1 MQLGN
6 AKKMNQTITYRRF
19 LLKSYS
25 INQRT
30 RTIEASFLIIVL
42 YGREHLS
49 SKYREK
55 NNSKACKIIRTVSK
69 HSCKLSPKYALY
81 EKKREV
87 KKPNSE
93 GRQMK
98 LHKDKIFLIPS
109 GSKRGCRFERT
120 LVTEIYYLRP

>member
-1 MQLGN
+1 MEEISMQLGN

-42 YGREHLS
+42 YRGEHLS

-81 EKKREV
+81 EKKE
-87 KKPNSE
+87 
-93 GRQMK
+93 K
-98 LHKDKIFLIPS
+98 LKSPIQRDARWNLTKIKSFSFPQGQNVAADLN
-109 GSKRGCRFERT
+109 EH
-120 LVTEIYYLRP
+120 L